1 MADLAAIE
9 ARLTGPGGPFEIA
22 VEDVLGAR
30 LPVFKNRLRSLR
42 SLLEL
47 SSAQGEKEYL
57 VHRDRRISYDEHL
70 RLVAKLAG
78 VLRDRY
84 GVRKGD
90 RVAILAENGPEWILS
105 FWAAQA
111 LGAVAVG
118 LNGWW
123 VGDEIRLV
131 IGLEAIRQE

>member
-30 LPVFKNRLRSLR
+30 MPVFKNRLRSLR

-70 RLVAKLAG
+70 RLVAKLACA
-78 VLRDRY
+78 LRDRH
-84 GVRKGD
+84 GVAGAAVMVVPGR
-90 RVAILAENGPEWILS
+90 RENRALALLMRRSGPGHGEP
-105 FWAAQA
+105 
-111 LGAVAVG
+111 
-118 LNGWW
+118 
-123 VGDEIRLV
+123 
-131 IGLEAIRQE
+131 